1 MKKNKIGR
9 GHYLLLVMGLCLSMT
24 VILLVRQE
32 KALQIAS
39 AAWFGL
45 FYVVWG
51 VIYHR
56 DRGDFTVRLFWEYFS
71 FALLGVGILLILLLK
86 I

>member
-1 MKKNKIGR
+1 MKISKISW
-9 GHYLLLVMGLCLSMT
+9 GHYLLLVTGLCLSMA

-32 KALQIAS
+32 KALQLAS

-45 FYVVWG
+45 FYVIWG

-56 DRGDFTVRLFWEYFS
+56 DKGDFTIRLFWEYFS
-71 FALLGVGILLILLLK
+71 FAVLGVGILLILLLK